1 MRHQHGNKQQKP
13 MKLFGHELL
22 HPLKQKSLWE
32 LVKKICRMVHACI
45 SRFLEWTHSLERP
58 YSIKKHQT
66 ATLKEGVFIN
76 ILVRLSRKLF
86 CNNAKIFV
94 SGEDKEIAPLHVSF
108 IIYKYIF
115 YRSFGKNE
123 RLTPDDQVLFYLLG
137 LYSLVISRE
146 TWYFWFRK

>member
-1 MRHQHGNKQQKP
+1 M
-13 MKLFGHELL
+13 
-22 HPLKQKSLWE
+22 
-32 LVKKICRMVHACI
+32 
-45 SRFLEWTHSLERP
+45 
-58 YSIKKHQT
+58 
-66 ATLKEGVFIN
+66 FIN

-86 CNNAKIFV
+86 CNNAKTFV

-108 IIYKYIF
+108 VIYKYIF
-115 YRSFGKNE
+115 YRSFGKND